1 MGLPIEIPLRGNR
14 AHQVSYLEHRAECCE
29 REAAEALAGAQD
41 GGALIFARLRRDDA
55 LAIRHLIARQPR

>member
-1 MGLPIEIPLRGNR
+1 MDLPVEIPLSGDRD
-14 AHQVSYLEHRAECCE
+14 HQVRYLQHRIECCE

-55 LAIRHLIARQPR
+55 EAIRRLIARQPR